1 MKTNFWRVGGR
12 TGKTVIAVFA
22 CFVINTVRESGI
34 PFYAAIAAILCIQH
48 NFKDS
53 LNTDLAREIATTK
66 CNRSVDAAIL
76 QKGAATHG
84 NLKIK
89 TPPCL

>member
-1 MKTNFWRVGGR
+1 MKTNFLRVGGHIR
-12 TGKTVIAVFA
+12 KI
-22 CFVINTVRESGI
+22 VRENGI